1 MRRKNTQRIAFDD
14 RNLPTNPMSKE
25 RMDDLEKKFAPFVE
39 ELKQKLKD
47 ERSEKIDL
55 STIRRS

>member
-1 MRRKNTQRIAFDD
+1 
-14 RNLPTNPMSKE
+14 MSKE